1 MKLKVLVTGAGALL
15 GQGII
20 KSLRMADTRYEI
32 VAVDPDPRAVG
43 LYWADKAYLVPLA
56 REPSY
61 LDSICRIIERE
72 RPHAVLVGTDVELMV
87 LSINKP
93 EIDSAFHTHVIV
105 SPPDIVRIADD
116 KWLTYQFLVSHG
128 FPYIPSA
135 LPSDMA
141 HLLREC
147 DFPLVVKPRSGARSV
162 GVHKVWNEQELNRAL
177 GSVHNPIVQKCVA
190 TPEQEYTSGIVITDG
205 SVRAV
210 VTMRRDLKDG
220 NTYRA
225 YVEPASPFND
235 LLAKIAERLRGL
247 GSINFQF
254 RSEEG
259 VPKIF
264 EINARFSGTTPLRAY
279 AGFNEVDLIVRH
291 FVCGDPIPTPTLR
304 PMVVLRYWDEI
315 IIDPG
320 ELDTLSYKRQIREP
334 KFEHPDHIPM

>member
-43 LYWADKAYLVPLA
+43 LYWADRAYLVPLA
-56 REPSY
+56 REPGY
-61 LDSICRIIERE
+61 FDSICRIIERE
-72 RPHAVLVGTDVELMV
+72 RPYAVLIGTDVELMV

-105 SPPDIVRIADD
+105 SPPDIIRIADD
-116 KWLTYQFLVSHG
+116 KWLTYQFLASHG

-135 LPSDMA
+135 LPNDMA

-147 DFPLVVKPRSGARSV
+147 DFPLIVKPRCGARSV
-162 GVHKVWNEQELNRAL
+162 GIREVRNEQELNRAL
-177 GSVHNPIVQKCVA
+177 SVVHNPVVQKCVA
-190 TPEQEYTSGIVITDG
+190 TPEQEYTSGIVIVDG
-205 SVRAV
+205 SVKAV

-235 LLAKIAERLRGL
+235 LLAKIAERLRGI

-279 AGFNEVDLIVRH
+279 AGFNEVDHIVRH
-291 FVCGDPIPTPTLR
+291 FVCGDPIPAPTLR

-315 IIDPG
+315 VIDPE
-320 ELDTLSYKRQIREP
+320 ELNTFSQKHQMTEP
-334 KFEHPDHIPM
+334 KFEHPEHVPM